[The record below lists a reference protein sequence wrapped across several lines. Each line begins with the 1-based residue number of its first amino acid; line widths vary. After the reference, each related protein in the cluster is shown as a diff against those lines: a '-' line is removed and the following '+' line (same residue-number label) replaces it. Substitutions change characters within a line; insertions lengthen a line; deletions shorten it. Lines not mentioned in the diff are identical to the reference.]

1 MIVRQR
7 ITYSGRVQ
15 GVGFRYTTQRLARGV
30 AVTGFV
36 RNLPNGNVELV
47 VEGTAAEI
55 QRLRDLVAQAMAEN
69 IGGTE
74 ITEEPPEGLTG
85 FTIRY

>member
-7 ITYSGRVQ
+7 LTYSGRVQ
-15 GVGFRYTTQRLARGV
+15 GVGFRYTTQRLARGAAV
-30 AVTGFV
+30 AGFV

-69 IGGTE
+69 IMRTE
-74 ITEEPPEGLTG
+74 VVEETPEGLTG